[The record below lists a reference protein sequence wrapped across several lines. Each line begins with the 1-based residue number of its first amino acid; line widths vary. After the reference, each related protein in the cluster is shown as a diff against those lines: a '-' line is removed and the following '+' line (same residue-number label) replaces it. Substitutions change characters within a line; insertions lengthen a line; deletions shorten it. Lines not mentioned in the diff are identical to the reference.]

1 VHLGDLVRIDWDG
14 VHNALTFVRESEGA
28 LVPTEGEALETKAAA
43 VDLKDGKTVETPSE
57 AIAETKKKPATAL
70 PAAAQAPA
78 AAPQAKKKPEKS

>member
-1 VHLGDLVRIDWDG
+1 M
-14 VHNALTFVRESEGA
+14 
-28 LVPTEGEALETKAAA
+28 PTEGDATETKAAA

-57 AIAETKKKPATAL
+57 AVAKTKDARAAL